1 MGTIFV
7 DNLEP
12 QSGTSLT
19 LGASGDTV
27 SLGSGGTV
35 TNTPAFM
42 SRMSGDQSISANT
55 ATKVDFDTEF
65 FDTDS
70 AFDISNQ
77 RFTVPS
83 GKAGKYFFTCTL
95 GTDDGD
101 IDSIFVVDIRKNG
114 SSVGESS
121 FNRIHRTNGVLS
133 FDAHTVIDLSAG
145 DYIEIYARHNTAV
158 NLQPGINS
166 GEFRSR
172 FSGYRLIGA

>member
-83 GKAGKYFFTCTL
+83 GKAGK
-95 GTDDGD
+95 D
-101 IDSIFVVDIRKNG
+101 FVAEMVFWIRQ
-114 SSVGESS
+114 
-121 FNRIHRTNGVLS
+121 FNCNSKLNGVALRILMILP
-133 FDAHTVIDLSAG
+133 TLL
-145 DYIEIYARHNTAV
+145 
-158 NLQPGINS
+158 LQN
-166 GEFRSR
+166 
-172 FSGYRLIGA
+172 